1 MKLAWKPPST
11 YFGFRFPII
20 KHVDYTV
27 KSKKSCRKVDYPFS
41 ITERTSSR
49 GWDLPLYIQ
58 PSKSMSDSENRAGR
72 IIPDFSSLERR
83 NYEED
88 LGFISTL
95 EKLRTRGNK
104 IACRK
109 LKEQGRT
116 GALSC
121 SLFLPGFLSSEL
133 FQSVG
138 DRASAGEVLLNDDLW
153 IACEYGRPKKL
164 TAILFET
171 RLVILRNKTS
181 QSHVQYDIPVEY
193 LLQVTHRNGEPGSA
207 VLTVFWD
214 AEPDGPHEVAGAELF
229 FDDTDKM
236 MLWAGYL
243 AQALVQ

>member
-1 MKLAWKPPST
+1 MKLAWKPPNT
-11 YFGFRFPII
+11 YFAFRFPII

-27 KSKKSCRKVDYPFS
+27 KSKKIGQKVDYPFS
-41 ITERTSSR
+41 IAERTNSR
-49 GWDLPLYIQ
+49 GWDLPLYVQ
-58 PSKSMSDSENRAGR
+58 PSKSMSNSENKAGR
-72 IIPDFSSLERR
+72 RIPDFSSLERR

-88 LGFISTL
+88 LGFKSTPG
-95 EKLRTRGNK
+95 KLRTRGNK

-109 LKEQGRT
+109 LKEQGRI
-116 GALSC
+116 GDLSC
-121 SLFLPGFLSSEL
+121 GIFLPDSLSPEL
-133 FQSVG
+133 FRSVN
-138 DRASAGEVLLNDDLW
+138 DKASAGEVLLSDDLW

-164 TAILFET
+164 TAVLFET